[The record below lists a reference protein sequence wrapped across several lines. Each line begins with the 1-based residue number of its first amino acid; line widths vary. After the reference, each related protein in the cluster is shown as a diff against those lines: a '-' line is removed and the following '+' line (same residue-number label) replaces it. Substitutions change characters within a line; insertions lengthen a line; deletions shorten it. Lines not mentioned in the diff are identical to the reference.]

1 VSKPHVPVHA
11 QVHPTLAW
19 FHGSFGARVV
29 ALFLGLL
36 ALVQI
41 ASFGAI
47 GAGLSRHARSVLPE
61 QLAAGEQV
69 LKTVL
74 DQRGQTLTEAAKLLA
89 ADYGFREAVLSNDR
103 ATIGSVLENH
113 GERIGATEVAWL
125 GPDFALRATAGD
137 GMEQL
142 QLGPAAA
149 ALAADASGRGSAS
162 GLVLVRGQPH
172 QLVLVPMNAPVLVGW
187 VAMGFPVDARLGSD
201 LQRLTSLDLT
211 LLARPR
217 ADAPW
222 RSVQSTLDEAA
233 AAKLA
238 AQAWP
243 AEPQAMTSITVADD
257 ELGVRGRWLG
267 TASTAN
273 DSRAT
278 VLALVSL
285 SIDAATR
292 TPRDL
297 QIVLLAITL
306 AASAIFAIGS
316 LYTAGLVT
324 KPLRTLARA
333 AERLGSGDYVTPV
346 HGLDRSDEIGELA
359 QSFESMRVSVAEK
372 QAQILRLA
380 YWDALTG
387 LPNRAQFRDA
397 VIEAIASAGEAQ
409 APVAVLMLDL
419 DRFKHVNDVLGYAF
433 GDQLL
438 QGVAERLSRQVM
450 RDGDLVARLSGDEFA
465 ILLRAGD
472 PALAESVARRVSQAF
487 EQPLTLDEHKVDM
500 GAGIGIACWPQDAGD
515 ADTLIN
521 RAEVAMYAAKQRH
534 QGALMYDPSLDASS
548 AQTLSLLSDLR
559 QAIEHGELR
568 LFLQPKLALATGA
581 VIGAEALV
589 RWQHPTRGLV
599 PPIQFIPFAE
609 QTGFIRALTIWV
621 FEATAQAWREL
632 HADGTML
639 VLSVNLSV
647 RDLMDQDLPIK
658 LESLLVKHRVP
669 AEAFCLE
676 ITESAIMD
684 DPERAL
690 GTLNRLAAMGFKLSI
705 DDFGSGQSSY
715 GYLKR
720 LPVDELKIDMAFIR
734 NMDKDPVDVK
744 IVRSIIELAH
754 NLDLSVVAEGVENAR
769 IWDLLRDLRCDQAQG
784 YHMGKPM
791 PSAEFRP
798 WSARWVEARGLPG
811 RTAGATLLH

>member
-1 VSKPHVPVHA
+1 VSQPLAQGHA
-11 QVHPTLAW
+11 QGHPALAW

-41 ASFGAI
+41 ASFSAI
-47 GAGLSRHARSVLPE
+47 KQSLREQAYRELPE
-61 QLAAGEQV
+61 ALAVAERVMLAQLDAKAAQQS
-69 LKTVL
+69 
-74 DQRGQTLTEAAKLLA
+74 QRVRVYA
-89 ADYGFREAVLSNDR
+89 ADYGLHSVVNEDAE
-103 ATIGSVLENH
+103 TIGSLLEDNATGRTGADEAALLGLDFVPRASVGRH
-113 GERIGATEVAWL
+113 IGSIAARAQPL
-125 GPDFALRATAGD
+125 AATAGPE
-137 GMEQL
+137 GSASEIAMLAGSLHRIVLAPVKPPNGQ
-142 QLGPAAA
+142 QLGWLLMSFRFEPSLIDDMRFLSKLHFTLLARDAAGA
-149 ALAADASGRGSAS
+149 RWDLALSSLPPERARALAADMPLDHRSPMPAVQVQGEELGLRAHALAGGAVLGVVTASI
-162 GLVLVRGQPH
+162 
-172 QLVLVPMNAPVLVGW
+172 
-187 VAMGFPVDARLGSD
+187 
-201 LQRLTSLDLT
+201 
-211 LLARPR
+211 
-217 ADAPW
+217 
-222 RSVQSTLDEAA
+222 DEATRVPQQLQLWLLLTTA
-233 AAKLA
+233 AAF
-238 AQAWP
+238 
-243 AEPQAMTSITVADD
+243 
-257 ELGVRGRWLG
+257 G
-267 TASTAN
+267 
-273 DSRAT
+273 
-278 VLALVSL
+278 
-285 SIDAATR
+285 
-292 TPRDL
+292 
-297 QIVLLAITL
+297 
-306 AASAIFAIGS
+306 IFAIGS

-324 KPLRTLARA
+324 KPLRRLAQA
-333 AERLGSGDYVTPV
+333 AERLGAGDYATPV
-346 HGLDRSDEIGELA
+346 RGTERSDEIGELA
-359 QSFESMRVSVAEK
+359 QSFENMRVSVAEK
-372 QAQILRLA
+372 QEQILRLA

-397 VIEAIASAGEAQ
+397 VIEAIASAGAGEAR

-433 GDQLL
+433 GDKLL

-515 ADTLIN
+515 ADALIN

-534 QGALMYDPSLDASS
+534 QDALMYDPSLDAAS

-581 VIGAEALV
+581 VVGAEALV

-609 QTGFIRALTIWV
+609 QTGFIRQLTIWV
-621 FEATAQAWREL
+621 FEAAAQAWREL

-647 RDLMDQDLPIK
+647 RDLMDQDLPPK
-658 LESLLVKHRVP
+658 LEALLVKHRVP

-734 NMDKDPVDVK
+734 NMDKDPIDAK
-744 IVRSIIELAH
+744 IVRSIVELAH
-754 NLDLSVVAEGVENAR
+754 NLELSVVAEGVENAR

-791 PSAEFRP
+791 PSSEFRP
-798 WSARWVEARGLPG
+798 WSARWVEARGVPG